1 MSKGGGNNMQWIPTI
16 SSQNSATNTNQ
27 NTNTTQNSQTNQTA
41 NYANSGLSQNMGG
54 SSGMSLSQIP
64 VWLEQAAQAGVGN
77 AANMLQQG
85 ISPYTGQL
93 TAGMNE
99 VQNAAGQ
106 GYQNLVG
113 STQPYFN
120 AAANTTLQGLQ
131 QGPQI
136 AAQTFQ
142 NGLQNISDYMN
153 PYINN
158 VVNSVSQIG
167 QSNLNNA
174 LKQTDDQAISARA
187 FGGSR
192 HGVQE
197 GVAVAQNNR
206 DTNNLIANL
215 LSSGYNNATNL
226 LGQDISNNLSA
237 QNNNANNFQNYMS
250 RLLSGG
256 NQIANLGVGQQGAEA
271 NALSNVMGFGNQ
283 QQQTAQNAAT
293 AAYNNYQYQNTLPIQ
308 LQQVYNQTLSA
319 APHSTANMNMNNQ
332 YATGLQ
338 SQSGSQQGQSNT
350 SGTSTSNTTGSS
362 NTSTSGQSFQQQ
374 QMPSSNPL
382 MTGLGLAAGIGSMFI
397 PGGQGIGLG
406 LLGNSIGGLF
416 GGGSN
421 PYAMVPTADASGGF
435 TRNGQ
440 LMNPGG
446 GRIVNGQVVI

>member
-1 MSKGGGNNMQWIPTI
+1 
-16 SSQNSATNTNQ
+16 
-27 NTNTTQNSQTNQTA
+27 
-41 NYANSGLSQNMGG
+41 MGG

-64 VWLEQAAQAGVGN
+64 VWLEQAAQSGVGN

-85 ISPYTGQL
+85 IAPYTGQL

-99 VQNAAGQ
+99 VQNAAGE

-120 AAANTTLQGLQ
+120 AATNTTLRGLQ
-131 QGPQI
+131 EGPQI

-142 NGLQNISDYMN
+142 NGLQNIGDYMN
-153 PYINN
+153 PYINS
-158 VVNSVSQIG
+158 VVNSVSDLSQR
-167 QSNLNNA
+167 NLDKA
-174 LKQTDDQAISARA
+174 LTQTADQALAAKA

-197 GVAVAQNNR
+197 GVATAQNNR
-206 DTNNLIANL
+206 NTNDLIANL
-215 LSSGYNNATNL
+215 LSSGYNNATSL
-226 LGQDISNNLSA
+226 LGQDIGNNLSA

-256 NQIANLGVGQQGAEA
+256 NQIAGLGVGQQGAEA
-271 NALSNVMGFGNQ
+271 NALSNVMNFGNQ
-283 QQQTAQNAAT
+283 QQQTAQNANT
-293 AAYNNYQYQNTLPIQ
+293 AAYSDYQYQNTLPLQ
-308 LQQVYNQTLSA
+308 LQQLFNQTLSA
-319 APHSTANMNMNNQ
+319 APHSTANMNTNNQ

-382 MTGLGLAAGIGSMFI
+382 MTGLGLAAGIGSMFV
-397 PGGQGIGLG
+397 PGGQGIGASLLANGLNG
-406 LLGNSIGGLF
+406 LLGPEQVVGGA
-416 GGGSN
+416 GSR
-421 PYAMVPTADASGGF
+421 AVPTY
-435 TRNGQ
+435 R
-440 LMNPGG
+440 
-446 GRIVNGQVVI
+446 